1 MRVNDLSFFFLGRT
15 LSFREQE
22 HDRKR
27 VGVSERD
34 TEQERLKTDKVQRVF
49 FNWFRTHNPLS
60 AVGHKDANNI
70 HFY

>member
-1 MRVNDLSFFFLGRT
+1 MRMNDLSFSFLGLT

-22 HDRKR
+22 HDGKR

-49 FNWFRTHNPLS
+49 FNWF
-60 AVGHKDANNI
+60 
-70 HFY
+70 